1 MSLLP
6 GLLAQLLHLA
16 LLLALAPLLSGALR
30 WLRARL
36 EGRPGAPPWQ
46 AWRDL
51 ARLLRKQP
59 VLAEHASP
67 VTPIA
72 PHAALAAT
80 LLAAALVPG
89 FARGMALGFMADL
102 VLLAGL
108 LAIARLALA
117 LAAMDAGTALGG
129 LGAAREAGLAALAEP
144 AFLLG
149 IMAFAILTGG
159 TNLDAAGAALQE
171 GALMPRLP
179 LALAL
184 AALLAVGLAANGR
197 LPTDDPEGL
206 SEPALRQGAMRL
218 EASGRHLALWEM
230 QAALRLLLWLS
241 LLAALFL
248 PFGTAEAAA
257 GPLAWGLGLL
267 AWLSKLGLLALALAL
282 AEALLARLPPRRLP
296 ELLGLALLLALL
308 GLVFLLLASS
318 LA

>member
-1 MSLLP
+1 MS
-6 GLLAQLLHLA
+6 GLAGILAQLLHLA
-16 LLLALAPLLSGALR
+16 LMLALAPLLAGLLR

-36 EGRPGAPPWQ
+36 QGRRGAPPWQ

-51 ARLLRKQP
+51 MKLLRKQP

-89 FARGMALGFMADL
+89 FARGMALGGMADL
-102 VLLAGL
+102 LLLAGL

-117 LAAMDAGTALGG
+117 LAAMDAGTAQGS
-129 LGAAREAGLAALAEP
+129 LGAAREAGLARFAEP
-144 AFLLG
+144 AFLLCV
-149 IMAFAILTGG
+149 MAFAILTGG
-159 TNLDAAGAALQE
+159 TNLDATGRALQE
-171 GALMPRLP
+171 GALAFRLP

-206 SEPALRQGAMRL
+206 SEPASGQGAMRL
-218 EASGRHLALWEM
+218 EASGRHLALWQM

-248 PFGTAEAAA
+248 PFGTAAADD
-257 GPLAWGLGLL
+257 GPLAWASGLL
-267 AWLSKLGLLALALAL
+267 AWLAKLGLLALALGL

-308 GLVFLLLASS
+308 GLVFLLLATG

>member
-1 MSLLP
+1 MNGLA

-16 LLLALAPLLSGALR
+16 LLLALAPLLVGLLR

-36 EGRPGAPPWQ
+36 EGRQGPPPWQ

-51 ARLLRKQP
+51 MKLLRKQP

-67 VTPIA
+67 VTPVA

-89 FARGMALGFMADL
+89 FARGMALGGMADL

-117 LAAMDAGTALGG
+117 LAAMDSGTALGG
-129 LGAAREAGLAALAEP
+129 LGAAREAGFARFAEP
-144 AFLLG
+144 AFLLCV
-149 IMAFAILTGG
+149 MAFAILTGG

-171 GALMPRLP
+171 GAWAARLP
-179 LALAL
+179 LALSL

-197 LPTDDPEGL
+197 LPAEDPAGL
-206 SEPALRQGAMRL
+206 SEPALGQGAMRL

-248 PFGTAEAAA
+248 PFGTVEADD
-257 GPLAWGLGLL
+257 GPLAWGFGLL
-267 AWLSKLGLLALALAL
+267 AWLAKLGLLALGLAL
-282 AEALLARLPPRRLP
+282 AEALLARLPTRRLP

-308 GLVFLLLASS
+308 GLVFLLLATG